1 MFDRRHQGEAAA
13 AREAGF
19 DALSYADALAHSQR
33 GSIIRL
39 AFTALVA
46 LVVSAVVSPLV
57 AFFAFLACAAWEFV
71 GRPALETLV
80 APANRQ
86 TTSPRAFLGLSAVY
100 LVGTGIYS
108 VPSTLAAL
116 SGAALGMQIATC
128 WIGGAAIHTF
138 VYYSNSRPLLI
149 VNLAVPILGAL
160 ALPAMNAGRLDVQ
173 AVLTTTMIITLL
185 VSAGVFASDRNDLLK
200 SLASQV
206 AARRVAEAASA
217 TKTQFLTTMSHE
229 LRTPLNAVIGYAEIL
244 DEDLAALHADAPR
257 EDARRIGA
265 AGRHLLALIDD
276 VLDMSRI
283 ESGALSIEPVDTDIL
298 ALLREVQA
306 TVRPLADAR
315 GNEIALVT
323 PPHIPLAYVDGVKL
337 RQCLFNLASNACKF
351 TQNGRITMQVEASDD
366 RIAFKIADTGVGIDP
381 AVLPRLFE
389 AFVQSDNSITR
400 KFGGTGLGLA
410 ITRRLARL
418 MGGDVRVDSVP
429 AKGSTFTLWVRA
441 AERPGAPRSDA
452 APLSRVA

>member
-1 MFDRRHQGEAAA
+1 MLDGRQDGGAAA
-13 AREAGF
+13 AREEAF
-19 DALSYADALAHSQR
+19 DALSYTDALAHSQR
-33 GSIIRL
+33 SAITRL
-39 AFTALVA
+39 VFTALVA
-46 LVVSAVVSPLV
+46 LVVCVVVPPLPV
-57 AFFAFLACAAWEFV
+57 ALAFAACAAWEAA
-71 GRPALETLV
+71 GRPLLEKLV
-80 APANRQ
+80 APANPQ
-86 TTSPRAFLGLSAVY
+86 TTAPRAFIGLSIVY
-100 LVGTGIYS
+100 FVGTTIYAA
-108 VPSTLAAL
+108 PSTLAAL
-116 SGAALGMQIATC
+116 SGAPLGMQIATC

-149 VNLAVPILGAL
+149 ANLIVPIVSAV
-160 ALPAMNAGRLDVQ
+160 ALPALNAGRFDLD
-173 AVLTTTMIITLL
+173 AALSSAMIVTLL
-185 VSAGVFASDRNDLLK
+185 VSAGAFATDRNALLG
-200 SLASQV
+200 SLSSQV
-206 AARRVAEAASA
+206 AARRVAEEASA

-244 DEDLAALHADAPR
+244 DEDLAALNAPAPR

-283 ESGALSIEPVDTDIL
+283 ESGAVAIEPTDTDII
-298 ALLREVQA
+298 ALLREVEA
-306 TVRPLADAR
+306 TVRPLATAR
-315 GNEIALVT
+315 GNEVRLIT
-323 PPHIPLAYVDGVKL
+323 PPHIPQAYVDGVKL

-351 TQNGRITMQVEASDD
+351 TQDGLITMQVEASDD

-429 AKGSTFTLWVRA
+429 GKGSTFTLWVRA
-441 AERPGAPRSDA
+441 AARPDA
-452 APLSRVA
+452 ARADEANLARVA